1 MFGLRGV
8 HFPVNIAA
16 TSRQSVLGP
25 ATTYTPQPIYYGL
38 LFLSMFSYAKGKIG
52 LPTISAG
59 TSSKIKAYGLISST
73 QMQIV
78 LINKD
83 TNTSSS
89 GVVEIKV

>member
-1 MFGLRGV
+1 MFGIKAV

-16 TSRQSVLGP
+16 TSKQTVLGP

-38 LFLSMFSYAKGKIG
+38 LFISMLSYANGKIG
-52 LPTISAG
+52 LPTVREG
-59 TSSKIKAYGLISST
+59 SSNKIKAYGFTSPT

-83 TNTSSS
+83 TNTSAN
-89 GVVEIKV
+89 GVV